1 MPFNCVPFN
10 CVPFNCVP
18 SNRDE
23 DSIVMEALAA
33 GSEEAMGVVYDR
45 LAAGIHAQA
54 VRLVGVVAADDVVQ
68 DTFERVWRNAA
79 RFDSRR
85 GTLDA
90 WAHRIAR
97 NVALGLLRRPPTPAL
112 TDRLERADVAGGP
125 AEAAERNDVR
135 AAVQSAIAGLS
146 GERRAVVE
154 HVLDGFTLV
163 QTAAR
168 LGVPEGT
175 AKSRA
180 RAAYAELRRVLAAHG
195 SV

>member
-1 MPFNCVPFN
+1 MAHPA
-10 CVPFNCVP
+10 
-18 SNRDE
+18 DE

-33 GSEEAMGVVYDR
+33 GSEDAMGEVYDR
-45 LAAGIHAQA
+45 LAPGIHAQA
-54 VRLVGVVAADDVVQ
+54 VRLVGVASADDVVQ
-68 DTFERVWRNAA
+68 ETFERLWRNAA
-79 RFDSRR
+79 RFDARR
-85 GTLDA
+85 GRLEA

-97 NVALGLLRRPPTPAL
+97 NVALGFLRRPAPASS
-112 TDRLERADVAGGP
+112 DHLERADVAGGP
-125 AEAAERNDVR
+125 AETAERHDAQ
-135 AAVQSAIAGLS
+135 AAVRTAIAGLS

-180 RAAYAELRRVLAAHG
+180 RAAYAELRRALAAHA

>member
-1 MPFNCVPFN
+1 
-10 CVPFNCVP
+10 
-18 SNRDE
+18 
-23 DSIVMEALAA
+23 MEALAA
-33 GSEEAMGVVYDR
+33 GSEDAMGVVYDR
-45 LAAGIHAQA
+45 LAPGIHAQA
-54 VRLVGVVAADDVVQ
+54 LRLVGVASADDVVQ

-79 RFDSRR
+79 RYDARR
-85 GTLDA
+85 GTLEA

-97 NVALGLLRRPPTPAL
+97 NVALGLLRRPAAPAL
-112 TDRLERADVAGGP
+112 ADSLERADVAGGP
-125 AEAAERNDVR
+125 AETAERHDVQ
-135 AAVQSAIAGLS
+135 AAVRSAIAGLS

-180 RAAYAELRRVLAAHG
+180 RAAYAELRNALAAHG
-195 SV
+195 SA

>member
-1 MPFNCVPFN
+1 MPRN
-10 CVPFNCVP
+10 
-18 SNRDE
+18 SDE
-23 DSIVMEALAA
+23 DGTGLKERILIQDSILMEALAA

-45 LAAGIHAQA
+45 LAPGIHAQA
-54 VRLVGVVAADDVVQ
+54 VRLVGIASADDVVQ

-79 RFDSRR
+79 RYDARR
-85 GTLDA
+85 GTLEA

-97 NVALGLLRRPPTPAL
+97 NVALGLLRKPTTPAL
-112 TDRLERADVAGGP
+112 TDRVERADVAGGP
-125 AEAAERNDVR
+125 AETAERHDVQ
-135 AAVQSAIAGLS
+135 AAVQSAIADLS
-146 GERRAVVE
+146 RERRAVVE

-180 RAAYAELRRVLAAHG
+180 RAAYAELRNALAAHG